1 VLFQVVATPNLEG
14 NDTMAED
21 KMALLDALRKGDEPD
36 GDVLA
41 QGVRWL
47 LHELMEAE
55 VGAQIG
61 ADRYER
67 TSERTTQRNGY
78 RTRPWDTR
86 LGTLELAIP
95 KLRSGSYFPS
105 WLEPRRRAEQALVA
119 VITEAYVQGV
129 STRKVEALVQSL
141 GIASISKSE
150 VSRLCASLDE
160 QAEVFRTRR
169 LDAEYPY
176 VWLDARYEKVREDG
190 RVVSMAVIVAYG
202 VRADGVREVLGID
215 VGLSEDVELWRAF
228 LQDLVA
234 RGLRR
239 VKLVTSDA
247 HPGLK
252 RAIAE
257 VLVGAA
263 WMRCRV
269 HFMRNVLA
277 RVPKRAQAM
286 VAATVRTIFE
296 QTDRASAAAQLRH
309 VCETLAS
316 RFPAVVQLLEEAE
329 SEILTFYDF
338 PAEHRRQ
345 IYSTNPLER
354 LNKELKRRSAVV
366 GIFPNRQ
373 AVLRLF
379 CALLAEQN
387 DEWLVGRHYFSE
399 TSMRKV
405 LHPLEEEV
413 TEVTAA

>member
-1 VLFQVVATPNLEG
+1 
-14 NDTMAED
+14 MAEN
-21 KMALLDALRKGDEPD
+21 KMALLDVLRKGEEPD

-47 LHELMEAE
+47 LQELMEAE
-55 VGAQIG
+55 VSAQVGAE
-61 ADRYER
+61 RYER
-67 TSERTTQRNGY
+67 TNERTSQRNGY

-95 KLRSGSYFPS
+95 KLRTGSYFPS

-119 VITEAYVQGV
+119 VVTEAYVQGV

-141 GIASISKSE
+141 GIAGISKSE
-150 VSRLCASLDE
+150 VSRWCAALDE

-215 VGLSEDVELWRAF
+215 VGLSEDVALWRAF

-234 RGLRR
+234 RGLRG

-269 HFMRNVLA
+269 HCV
-277 RVPKRAQAM
+277 
-286 VAATVRTIFE
+286 
-296 QTDRASAAAQLRH
+296 
-309 VCETLAS
+309 S
-316 RFPAVVQLLEEAE
+316 RSIGAPGEW
-329 SEILTFYDF
+329 
-338 PAEHRRQ
+338 
-345 IYSTNPLER
+345 
-354 LNKELKRRSAVV
+354 KEV
-366 GIFPNRQ
+366 RQ
-373 AVLRLF
+373 A
-379 CALLAEQN
+379 A
-387 DEWLVGRHYFSE
+387 
-399 TSMRKV
+399 
-405 LHPLEEEV
+405 
-413 TEVTAA
+413 